1 MSAPRPDHIGVVGVG
16 LAAVGAVAYGIATV
30 IGRSL
35 SASGVDSATA
45 LGVRFS
51 IAAVILAALMRL
63 RRAPMRPVAGEWL
76 PIVLLGAIGYTLES
90 TLFYLSLG
98 HGTAA
103 ACILLFY
110 AYPAIVTVIEFV
122 RGREQVTKAT
132 AVALGLSVAGTASV
146 VAVGRDVSISPTGIV
161 LALVAATA
169 YGLYLVVGR
178 EVRRQTDAMTA
189 ACWVATG
196 AAAASLMRGAVG
208 GTLRVPTGHLL
219 QIVGYGA
226 VTAAAFALTF
236 AALARIGAS
245 HTAVVSTLEAASTV
259 LLAGIALGEGITS
272 AQAFG
277 GAAILAAAA
286 LIARS
291 HRGEHARNARIYR
304 RVDVQTRTL
313 AVEG

>member
-76 PIVLLGAIGYTLES
+76 PIVLLGAICYTLES

-178 EVRRQTDAMTA
+178 DVRRQTDAMTA